1 MKKILENKRTL
12 VIIVSVIIAIVL
24 VLSLIIANL
33 NKTTKIECNRE
44 KQLILG
50 IDSIEDLIVILDK
63 NNEIYKI
70 VIDKSIELDNYYQQF
85 DTHKNAIYNHMKD
98 AYKYLNEKNYK
109 VTKEKDRIEIL
120 VNTKEEGVILDN
132 LEITRLSES
141 DRKDIKINSSNIL
154 ESSSSTYKIGDE
166 YKKEELIKKLEGLGY
181 TCKR

>member
-1 MKKILENKRTL
+1 MKKILESKKAL
-12 VIIVSVIIAIVL
+12 VIIILVVLVIVL
-24 VLSLIIANL
+24 VVSLTIANL
-33 NKTTKIECNRE
+33 NKTIKIECERE
-44 KQLILG
+44 KQLVLG
-50 IDSIEDLIVILDK
+50 IDSDEDLTIMLDK
-63 NNEIYKI
+63 KNKIYRI
-70 VIDKSIELDNYYQQF
+70 TIDKSIELDNYYQQF

-98 AYKYLNEKNYK
+98 AYKYLPEKNYK
-109 VTKEKDRIEIL
+109 VNNKKDEIEIF
-120 VNTKEEGVILDN
+120 VDTKEEGVILDN